1 MNSTMIRI
9 KNFLV
14 ALTILIT
21 SALSAQESYQLDF
34 NVKGLSDGDVFL
46 ANYYGSGQYYRD
58 TAVVKDG
65 AFSFI
70 GEKPLKEG
78 MYSIVKDNG
87 RLFDIF
93 VDAQKFSMATDTV
106 DLIKNM
112 IITNSPENKL
122 FYEYMNY
129 LSSQQTAMKELKTKK
144 EVAEKKK
151 EIEELDK
158 SIEELDQSVD
168 DYRKS
173 FFKKHKE
180 SFTAQFLQAMEF
192 PVIPESP
199 KLKDGSVDSLF
210 PYRYTKAHYFD
221 HIDFNDERFLN
232 SPAYHQKLVYYISK
246 LTPQIPD
253 SINAAADFLLNKA
266 SNPEIFRYTLSYITS
281 TYEKSEYIGM
291 DAVFVHMARNYYLN
305 GKADWISEA
314 QLKKVKERADALE
327 PLLIGKKAPNIIV
340 KDTAQKNY
348 LQLYDVKAK
357 YTVVYIWSPECGH
370 CKKSTPVLQ
379 KMYDKY
385 KKDGL
390 KVFAVGNDFENEKWI
405 EFIKKNK
412 LEFINGS
419 DGGEFTS
426 NFRHLY
432 DVYSTPQTYLLDE
445 DKNIIVKKIEVEE
458 LDKLLDQ
465 LIKDDKAK
473 DE

>member
-1 MNSTMIRI
+1 MISI
-9 KNFLV
+9 KNLLSTL
-14 ALTILIT
+14 AIIT
-21 SALSAQESYQLDF
+21 SFVISAQNSYQLDF
-34 NVKGLSDGDVFL
+34 KVIGLPDGELFL
-46 ANYYGSGQYYRD
+46 ANYYGSGQYYKD

-65 AFSFI
+65 EFSFS
-70 GEKPLKEG
+70 GVKPLNEG

-93 VDAQKFSMATDTV
+93 VDEQRFSMSTDTSG
-106 DLIKNM
+106 LIKNM
-112 IITNSPENKL
+112 VINNSPENSL

-129 LSSQQTAMKELKTKK
+129 LSAQQIIMKELKAKKDATEKKK
-144 EVAEKKK
+144 ELENIDK

-158 SIEELDQSVD
+158 TVSE
-168 DYRKS
+168 YRKG
-173 FFKKHKE
+173 FFKKHKD

-192 PVIPESP
+192 PEIPETP
-199 KLKDGSVDSLF
+199 KLKDGSLDSLF
-210 PYRYTKAHYFD
+210 PYRYTKAHLFD
-221 HIDFNDERFLN
+221 HINFNDERFLN
-232 SPAYHQKLVYYISK
+232 SPAYHEKMTYYISK
-246 LTPQIPD
+246 LTPQVPD
-253 SINAAADFLLNKA
+253 SINAAADYLLKKA
-266 SNPEIFRYTLSYITS
+266 NNPEIFRYTLSYITS

-327 PLLIGKKAPNIIV
+327 PLLIGKKAPNIVV

-370 CKKSTPVLQ
+370 CKKSTPVLK

-385 KKDGL
+385 KDDDL
-390 KVFAVGNDFENEKWI
+390 KVFAVGNDFENDKWI
-405 EFIKKNK
+405 EFIKKNQ
-412 LEFINGS
+412 LNFINGS

-445 DKNIIVKKIEVEE
+445 DKKIIVKKIEVEE
-458 LDKLLDQ
+458 LDKLLGE
-465 LIKDDKAK
+465 LIRKDKAK
-473 DE
+473 NE